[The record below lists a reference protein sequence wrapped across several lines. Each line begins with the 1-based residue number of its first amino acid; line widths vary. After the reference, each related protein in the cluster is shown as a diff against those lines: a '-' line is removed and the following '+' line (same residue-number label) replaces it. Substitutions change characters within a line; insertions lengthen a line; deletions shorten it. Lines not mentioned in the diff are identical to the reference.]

1 MDERILKW
9 LFYIQV
15 PIKEIDVFFTQKPK
29 EFSHYQS
36 DVMLKR
42 AIERNLEIIGEAINR
57 IIKKN
62 PTFPIEHAKRIVG
75 LRNQIIHSYDSI
87 SDENIW
93 AILSKHIP
101 LLKEEV
107 DALIKNAD

>member
-9 LFYIQV
+9 LFDIQEA
-15 PIKEIDVFFTQKPK
+15 IKEIDVFFSQKPK

-57 IIKKN
+57 ENKKG
-62 PTFPIEHAKRIVG
+62 P
-75 LRNQIIHSYDSI
+75 
-87 SDENIW
+87 
-93 AILSKHIP
+93 HIP
-101 LLKEEV
+101 NRTCE
-107 DALIKNAD
+107 KNCRFEKSDYSFLR